1 MGDPGAGPGRVRRAW
16 PELEEWV
23 GKRYLILMKASEE
36 AMAGA
41 PLGNSVGPLA
51 SPTCSLTGS

>member
-1 MGDPGAGPGRVRRAW
+1 MGYPGAGPGWVRRAW

-23 GKRYLILMKASEE
+23 GKCYLILMKASEE

-41 PLGNSVGPLA
+41 PVGNSVGLLA
-51 SPTCSLTGS
+51 SPTCSLMGS